1 MLLIVIFSVFNNFDT
16 GHLLWTSIIRS
27 FLISLSEISIYK
39 IREAQKS
46 KIPITIV
53 LGDNEVKNETV
64 SVRLYNQ
71 KKQFI
76 LKLDELISY
85 IEKM

>member
-1 MLLIVIFSVFNNFDT
+1 
-16 GHLLWTSIIRS
+16 
-27 FLISLSEISIYK
+27 
-39 IREAQKS
+39 
-46 KIPITIV
+46 